1 MMENED
7 VVKNKRVS
15 TLELFLNKE
24 TINKQYVGIFT

>member
-15 TLELFLNKE
+15 TLELFLIEE